1 MRPSGFAPAPAGPFE
16 QRLAAAR
23 DGSPH
28 ELGELFETCRNYL
41 LMVANRE
48 LDAELQAKGGGSDL
62 VQETFLDAQRD
73 FGGFRGRTEADLL
86 NWLRAIL
93 RHNLANFR
101 RRYHATDRRAVNR
114 EVPLD
119 DTRQGDELRAALAD
133 DVPTPSGVAV
143 AREEVQLL
151 ERALERLPEIY
162 RQVIRLRHQE
172 QRAFEDIGN
181 RLGRSEDAARQLWVR
196 AIAQLQKELRVP

>member
-1 MRPSGFAPAPAGPFE
+1 VTEPSGFAPTSAGPFE

-48 LDAELQAKGGGSDL
+48 LDPELQAKGGGSDL

-73 FGGFRGRTEADLL
+73 FGGFRGRTEGDLL

-93 RHNLANFR
+93 QHNLANFR
-101 RRYHATDRRAVNR
+101 RRYHATDRRAVTR

-119 DTRQGDELRAALAD
+119 DTRAPLAD
-133 DVPTPSGVAV
+133 DVPTPSGVAL
-143 AREEVQLL
+143 AREQVQLL
-151 ERALERLPEIY
+151 ESALGRLPVQY
-162 RQVIRLRHQE
+162 QQVIRLRHQE
-172 QRAFEDIGN
+172 HRAFEDIGS
-181 RLGRSEDAARQLWVR
+181 RLGRSADACRQLWIR
-196 AIAQLQKELRVP
+196 AIALLQRELRAP

>member
-1 MRPSGFAPAPAGPFE
+1 MQPSRQAPAPAAAFE

-23 DGSPH
+23 DGSPQD
-28 ELGELFETCRNYL
+28 LGELLETCRNYL

-73 FGGFRGRTEADLL
+73 FGGFRGRTEGELL

-93 RHNLANFR
+93 QHNLANFR
-101 RRYHATDRRAVNR
+101 RRYHATDRRAVTR

-119 DTRQGDELRAALAD
+119 DTHQGGELRAALAD

-151 ERALERLPEIY
+151 ERALDRLPETY
-162 RQVIRLRHQE
+162 RQVIRLRHQD
-172 QRAFEDIGN
+172 QLAFEAIGA
-181 RLGRSEDAARQLWVR
+181 RLDRSADAARQLWVR
-196 AIAQLQKELRVP
+196 AIAELQKELRGP